1 MRLSSED
8 GNLFYTIFLPLLE
21 YVNNKYKVNKKLKSI
36 VTAGSLNPSDVKPI
50 ANKIWD
56 NVTIIEEYINAT
68 PVLNE
73 EEKFILRSWKRQF
86 TGKFIL
92 ERHLKTGSI
101 LLSCEDDDRVF
112 HVSGIFSSWEEMI
125 PSHFLPIILE
135 ATLLPFK
142 DVIISDGLVMPY
154 NVEIGRN
161 MSKSLKEIYMSA
173 KKHNEIIKSL

>member
-1 MRLSSED
+1 MRLSRED

-21 YVNNKYKVNKKLKSI
+21 YVNNKYKVNKNLKSI

-50 ANKIWD
+50 ANRVWE
-56 NVTIIEEYINAT
+56 NVSIIEEYINAT

-73 EEKFILRSWKRQF
+73 EEKFILRSWKRQI

-101 LLSCEDDDRVF
+101 LLSCEDDRVF
-112 HVSGIFSSWEEMI
+112 HVSGIFSSWEEMF
-125 PSHFLPIILE
+125 PSHFLPVIME

-154 NVEIGRN
+154 NVEVGRN
-161 MSKSLKEIYMSA
+161 MTKSFKEIYMSA
-173 KKHNEIIKSL
+173 KKNNRINKSL